1 MSTRTAAD
9 TPPTKDGSVTRQ
21 SARPAA
27 VALTGRGGIVVIFVL
42 SLFGALAGAVLPLG
56 PVPGILFA
64 GACVT
69 AAFMTRRDD
78 LLILVVAPPL
88 VFLAVTVVARFLAAL
103 GDQHVMQS
111 ALAGVLLALASGA
124 PWLFLGT
131 LLTVG
136 VTLTRGLPAAVQ
148 DLRDRLAAAPPQ
160 VGGSRRAPRPRQA
173 PADELD
179 QDPVRWDV

>member
-1 MSTRTAAD
+1 
-9 TPPTKDGSVTRQ
+9 
-21 SARPAA
+21 

-64 GACVT
+64 GGCVT
-69 AAFMTRRDD
+69 AAFMTRRED
-78 LLILVVAPPL
+78 LLTLVVTPPL
-88 VFLAVTVVARFLAAL
+88 VFLVVTVVSRFLSAL
-103 GDQHVMQS
+103 GDQHVVQS

-136 VTLTRGLPAAVQ
+136 VALTRGLPAAVQ
-148 DLRDRLAAAPPQ
+148 DLRDRLAAAP
-160 VGGSRRAPRPRQA
+160 GEEGSRRAPRQA
-173 PADELD
+173 PTDELD
-179 QDPVRWDV
+179 QDPVRWDT